1 MPHNFAMFCSANNLS
16 NLSDT
21 FRIWS
26 YEFARREQR
35 KPPELSKC
43 MCFFLSFFLSLFS
56 SLFSH
61 LSQNSKYGWTSL
73 WSLVRMCVPCV
84 QVATPLF
91 VKHLY
96 KHKFPSWPWVQYTW
110 SLRCLGFKT
119 GHFALR
125 REENIVELVEPPFR
139 NQKLSLVHTKNNWT
153 FIWIFPFHLCL
164 LTVYVLPRNVVWKPT
179 AAWWDSRIPRR
190 LYSQAKSSVPPRFH

>member
-1 MPHNFAMFCSANNLS
+1 MPHNFAMFCSTNNLS

-26 YEFARREQR
+26 YELARRGQR

-43 MCFFLSFFLSLFS
+43 MCFFLSCFLSLFS
-56 SLFSH
+56 SLFFH
-61 LSQNSKYGWTSL
+61 LSQNSKYRWTSL
-73 WSLVRMCVPCV
+73 WSLVRTCVPCV

-119 GHFALR
+119 GHFA
-125 REENIVELVEPPFR
+125 
-139 NQKLSLVHTKNNWT
+139 
-153 FIWIFPFHLCL
+153 
-164 LTVYVLPRNVVWKPT
+164 
-179 AAWWDSRIPRR
+179 
-190 LYSQAKSSVPPRFH
+190 KSSFCSELEPEVVLQRRSYLYARYARAYKTP

>member
-1 MPHNFAMFCSANNLS
+1 MVPVVSRSCFKLILWMIKLKTI
-16 NLSDT
+16 D
-21 FRIWS
+21 
-26 YEFARREQR
+26 R
-35 KPPELSKC
+35 KNYFLKFFYSKTKRLILKSKKNR
-43 MCFFLSFFLSLFS
+43 MST
-56 SLFSH
+56 
-61 LSQNSKYGWTSL
+61 SQNSIQNPSQI
-73 WSLVRMCVPCV
+73 RMQFVIFLYRQWQLQNV
-84 QVATPLF
+84 WL

-153 FIWIFPFHLCL
+153 FIWTFPFHLCL